1 MTTTR
6 HADALFEGYNLLWYE
21 IRRVIGKSEFG
32 ITYLA
37 RDNNLKM
44 DVAIKEYLPED
55 FASRIDSNI
64 VRPKSDKQQPYSLGM
79 KCFIDEART
88 LARFI
93 HPNIVHVL
101 SVVEQNAT
109 AYMVMEYVHGEDLSA
124 IYTRRAPVTE
134 EQYLNIFIPIMDGLG
149 LIHHAGYIHHDI
161 KPANI
166 YICANDTPILLG
178 FGSAR
183 QSLEGQYKARTNRV
197 SSVYAPFEHYK
208 EDSGKLGPWTDIYAL
223 GASMYEGI
231 TGKKPVDVLS
241 RGSKIL
247 NKGIDPYRPVSVV
260 AAGRFTN
267 NFLLAIDNALMFQ
280 AEDRPQDIKS
290 WANMLLGK
298 AEAPVLPDYMLQEEA
313 MGKAETVSRIAKL
326 IRKSRHSV
334 LKLAVVVTIV
344 FAVISV
350 VVYIWQQ
357 PADMFSPEPPAVQ
370 DDAASD
376 PNTARIADLL
386 ARAKQKQQQGH
397 IFEPVNDN
405 AFYYY
410 SQIRELGRDHK
421 QARDA
426 LSDIHLKLIDR
437 TRDQIEQQKHEEA
450 ELSFKLAE
458 QLFPG
463 HEQHAKLKDL
473 LQEAI
478 RKQKINQLLG
488 KAASAMD
495 NKQLTTPLNDNAYYY
510 YKRVIEL
517 DPDNSSALKRL
528 EQLENTLLTLVESSI
543 KINKPTQAAVYL
555 EQLDSINPDSKRSQ
569 TLHRQIKALRVKKLL
584 SSAEIQYS
592 KKHYTIP
599 KDDNAY
605 DTYQQ
610 ILAIDPGNQQAKTGI
625 ANIKNAYKK
634 LFDDHIAASRLSRA
648 QDILFVME
656 RIAGDERVTRQM
668 KKILADAEHE
678 RINDLIAEFKTNLE
692 SRNQTR
698 IKKISQ
704 FVPGRE
710 QFVEQLLGQ
719 YRTLKVTISDYRY
732 IAQNHEATANV
743 ELSDLIDKNGN
754 PVIPGSWSKFSI
766 RIAINSG
773 EQFKVYW

>member
-1 MTTTR
+1 MVTTSR
-6 HADALFEGYNLLWYE
+6 HLNALPAGYNLLWYE
-21 IRRVIGKSEFG
+21 ILRVVGKSEFG
-32 ITYLA
+32 ITYFA
-37 RDNNLKM
+37 RDNNLNM

-64 VRPKSDKQQPYSLGM
+64 VRPKSDKQQPYSLGL

-134 EQYLNIFIPIMDGLG
+134 EQYLDIFIPIMDGLG

-183 QSLEGQYKARTNRV
+183 QSLEGQYIARTRRV
-197 SSVYAPFEHYK
+197 SSGYAPFEHYK
-208 EDSGKLGPWTDIYAL
+208 EDSGKQGPWTDIYAL

-298 AEAPVLPDYMLQEEA
+298 AEAPALPDYMLQEEA
-313 MGKAETVSRIAKL
+313 IGKAETVTRIVKL
-326 IRKSRHSV
+326 IRESRHSV
-334 LKLAVVVTIV
+334 LKLAVV
-344 FAVISV
+344 AGV
-350 VVYIWQQ
+350 VLAMIGIGVSIWQQ
-357 PADMFSPEPPAVQ
+357 LADKVSPELPAVIQ
-370 DDAASD
+370 DD
-376 PNTARIADLL
+376 PITTRIADLL

-410 SQIRELGRDHK
+410 SQIRDLGADHK

-437 TRDQIEQQKHEEA
+437 TRDQIEQKKHAEA

-458 QLFPG
+458 LLFPG
-463 HEQHAKLKDL
+463 HEQHAELKDL

-488 KAASAMD
+488 KADSAMD

-510 YKRVIEL
+510 YKRVIVL
-517 DPDNSSALKRL
+517 DPDNSSALKGL

-555 EQLDSINPDSKRSQ
+555 EQLESINPDSKRSQ

-584 SSAEIQYS
+584 STAEIQYG

-634 LFDDHIAASRLSRA
+634 LFDDHIAASRLNRA
-648 QDILFVME
+648 QDILDVME

-743 ELSDLIDKNGN
+743 ELSDLIDKKGN

-766 RIAINSG
+766 RIAKNSG